1 MTKYPCIFCHKTTG
15 TANKAS
21 AGSKGALQC
30 GVCDLWAHYECT
42 GLAQSTIDAFAVLV
56 QSGDCDKP
64 FKCASCKAALT
75 KVNADLN
82 ALKVRLSA
90 IENKQQETV
99 QRVETVEARQVSSD
113 SRMDKMET
121 RLGEVAASS
130 GSSKDVWEE
139 LKERERRETNIII
152 HNVPESS
159 LLDNKERENRDLR
172 GLQKL
177 FNLME
182 VNLEVSEAV
191 KFIRR
196 EGEKQNDQPR
206 PLKVVL
212 RKKEERDLALANA
225 HKLNRCE
232 QEEWRRVTVV
242 SDLTRRQRNE
252 EVDMRKLAASKN
264 LELSRE
270 EIDKGEA
277 WKVVGKRGAKRIQL
291 VKLYRDEMVTVTG
304 EVRLREDMGSVGR
317 GGKRG
322 RSPGN
327 SPTHPSSR
335 PRIQP
340 GDFGDMEGRADQ
352 MA

>member
-90 IENKQQETV
+90 IENRQQETV

-121 RLGEVAASS
+121 RLSEVAASS

-317 GGKRG
+317 
-322 RSPGN
+322 
-327 SPTHPSSR
+327 
-335 PRIQP
+335 
-340 GDFGDMEGRADQ
+340 
-352 MA
+352 

>member
-90 IENKQQETV
+90 IENRQQETV

-252 EVDMRKLAASKN
+252 EVDMRKLTASKN

-291 VKLYRDEMVTVTG
+291 VKLYRDEMVAVTG
-304 EVRLREDMGSVGR
+304 EVRLREGMGSVSR

-327 SPTHPSSR
+327 SPTHPSNR

-340 GDFGDMEGRADQ
+340 GDFGDREGRADQ
-352 MA
+352 E